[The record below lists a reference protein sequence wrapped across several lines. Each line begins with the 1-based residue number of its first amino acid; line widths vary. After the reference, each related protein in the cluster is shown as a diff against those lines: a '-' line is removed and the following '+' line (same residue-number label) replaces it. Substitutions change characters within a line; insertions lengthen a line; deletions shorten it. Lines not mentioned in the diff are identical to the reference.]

1 MGRDVLELAAG
12 GLAFGAA
19 YGLLALGF
27 AALYHS
33 LRMFTKTAGL
43 FLPVLCIGILA
54 APRWFFEL
62 GGGVRLHWRPWLDT
76 VLPYD
81 KAALSTPWGLVS
93 PDLWL
98 TIAVA
103 LAAVA
108 GLGIALRLFPW
119 GTAVR
124 AWLMSPPGAVEH
136 GIEARRLGL
145 SLLAA
150 GGVLLALGFGAAG
163 IHGTVEWNWVTLL
176 TSKALLAAALGGG
189 LRRYGGVV
197 VVAVAMGLLEAWPP
211 AAPIWSGSWM
221 IYVLAFL
228 FLLGRGL
235 AARAVSWESAGT
247 GPP

>member
-1 MGRDVLELAAG
+1 MGRHVLELAAE
-12 GLAFGAA
+12 GLAAGAI
-19 YGLLALGF
+19 YVLLALGF

-33 LRMFTKTAGL
+33 LRMITKTAGL
-43 FLPVLCIGILA
+43 FLPVSFIGILA
-54 APRWFFEL
+54 ALPWLLPGAGGFPWEL
-62 GGGVRLHWRPWLDT
+62 RPWLET
-76 VLPYD
+76 VLPFD
-81 KAALSTPWGLVS
+81 KAAIATPWGLVP

-98 TIAVA
+98 PIVVA
-103 LAAVA
+103 LAAVT
-108 GLGIALRLFPW
+108 GLGIALRRFPW

-124 AWLMSPPGAVEH
+124 AWLMNPPGAGEH

-150 GGVLLALGFGAAG
+150 GGLLLALGFGAAG
-163 IHGTVEWNWVTLL
+163 IHGTVQWNWVTLL
-176 TSKALLAAALGGG
+176 ISKALLAAALGGG

-197 VVAVAMGLLEAWPP
+197 LVAMAMGLLEAWPP

-228 FLLGRGL
+228 FLFGRGL
-235 AARAVSWESAGT
+235 AARAVTWGSAGT